1 MNTSTDR
8 TSEFISVVQLLK
20 QKHASD
26 PQIRT
31 QNSARDKNGGI
42 AVIRSRQEFNATAKK
57 IGQNLSK
64 TFAKL
69 EKLTLLCKQ
78 RNLFDDRPVEI
89 SELTSVIHQD
99 IGGLKKAILS
109 LETIG
114 KTTKNMNRKDV
125 DKQMNAQI
133 KELSSR
139 VTTAGSN
146 FIDVIEL
153 RKRNI
158 EFQNNRR
165 DGMFDKQNNFAG
177 SGNNSILEE
186 DDNRASLLNR
196 QSSRTLNP
204 FSDNSNNNNDSSTDG
219 IRQRNKP
226 KNQTNQA
233 FAAFENA
240 NPNSVLLQ
248 DDYDS
253 QKNRDIPKE
262 ILSNSN
268 YQDMQMMQQENN
280 YAQERERNMETIESA
295 IVEVGNVM
303 RQLGNMVAEQQDQVM
318 RIDSN
323 IEQAELNIEGAHS
336 EILKYFQSVTNNRW
350 LMMKIMGTI
359 ITFFIVFVV
368 FFS

>member
-1 MNTSTDR
+1 
-8 TSEFISVVQLLK
+8 
-20 QKHASD
+20 
-26 PQIRT
+26 
-31 QNSARDKNGGI
+31 
-42 AVIRSRQEFNATAKK
+42 
-57 IGQNLSK
+57 
-64 TFAKL
+64 
-69 EKLTLLCKQ
+69 
-78 RNLFDDRPVEI
+78 
-89 SELTSVIHQD
+89 
-99 IGGLKKAILS
+99 
-109 LETIG
+109 
-114 KTTKNMNRKDV
+114 
-125 DKQMNAQI
+125 
-133 KELSSR
+133 
-139 VTTAGSN
+139 
-146 FIDVIEL
+146 
-153 RKRNI
+153 
-158 EFQNNRR
+158 
-165 DGMFDKQNNFAG
+165 MFDKQNNFAG

-196 QSSRTLNP
+196 QSSSRTLNP
-204 FSDNSNNNNDSSTDG
+204 FSDSNNNNNNNNNDSSTDG